1 MKSIHLPTLGARYW
15 TALCLAS
22 IFGANM
28 GDLFAKNLGLGHVAG
43 LPFLAIALAIVIVA
57 ERFDRIQHEIYY
69 WIAIIIVRTAA
80 TNFADF
86 AAGDLKL
93 PRVWVMAGLTVL
105 LAAALWLTW
114 QYVWRRLSNKTDNM
128 LRADLGYW
136 ICMFIA
142 GTLGTVIGD
151 FCSHNLG
158 LDDAGAAIA
167 LSPIVIVL
175 LAVGWRGPLRL
186 LPFYWLTVV
195 AIRAAGTAVGDFV
208 SGRNMLGLPMSAALT
223 GGVFMVLL
231 SVWKKSDTSEQT
243 AALREEPPVGA

>member
-1 MKSIHLPTLGARYW
+1 
-15 TALCLAS
+15 
-22 IFGANM
+22 M
-28 GDLFAKNLGLGHVAG
+28 GDLFARNLGLGHVAG
-43 LPFLAIALAIVIVA
+43 LPFLAVALAIVIVA

-93 PRVWVMAGLTVL
+93 PRAWVMAGLTL
-105 LAAALWLTW
+105 LLVAALWLTW
-114 QYVWRRLSNKTDNM
+114 QFAWRRLANKTDNV

-151 FCSHNLG
+151 FCSHNLR

-167 LSPIVIVL
+167 LSPIVVVL
-175 LAVGWRGPLRL
+175 LLVGWRGPLRL

-195 AIRAAGTAVGDFV
+195 AIRAAGTAVGDLV
-208 SGRNMLGLPMSAALT
+208 SGRNMLGLPMSTAVTGILFVAL
-223 GGVFMVLL
+223 LL
-231 SVWKKSDTSEQT
+231 VWRESGTSQRP
-243 AALREEPPVGA
+243 AVVNS

>member
-1 MKSIHLPTLGARYW
+1 
-15 TALCLAS
+15 
-22 IFGANM
+22 M
-28 GDLFAKNLGLGHVAG
+28 GDLFARNLGLGHVAG

-57 ERFDRIQHEIYY
+57 ERFDRIKHQSYY

-93 PRVWVMAGLTVL
+93 PRVWVMAVLTVL

-114 QYVWRRLSNKTDNM
+114 QHVWRRLSNKTDNM

-158 LDDAGAAIA
+158 LDDAGAAVA
-167 LSPIVIVL
+167 LSPVVIVL

-223 GGVFMVLL
+223 GALFVVLL
-231 SVWKKSDTSEQT
+231 SVWKESETSEET
-243 AALREEPPVGA
+243 AALREGPPLGA